1 MPITWGATGRARA
14 QGITRIESQRS
25 IVKPASRIAP
35 AVSPVRP
42 AIAARSFAGVSDAE
56 REDDL
61 MHDQT
66 AIDES
71 EHARAHAIE
80 SYLQALG
87 KQIDDAE

>member
-1 MPITWGATGRARA
+1 VLNVFKLDDWRTPVRGSLHRSRGGSREATGA
-14 QGITRIESQRS
+14 E
-25 IVKPASRIAP
+25 
-35 AVSPVRP
+35 P